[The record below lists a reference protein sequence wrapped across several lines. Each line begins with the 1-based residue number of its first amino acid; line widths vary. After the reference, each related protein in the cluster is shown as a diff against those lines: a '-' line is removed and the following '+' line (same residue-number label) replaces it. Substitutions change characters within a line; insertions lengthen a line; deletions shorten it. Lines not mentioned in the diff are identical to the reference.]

1 MERII
6 SLFVACGKALPFCLI
21 TLFIVSCSGNRQ
33 NFLMEG
39 DFKGFSQ
46 GEMYIYGFDGTHR
59 LDTVAVVKGHFR
71 YEIPLED
78 TTLFVM
84 VFPNFSEL
92 PVIGAKGATV
102 KVDGDASHLRE
113 TKIKGIKENEE
124 MTEFRRKTSSQMPPE
139 LAKSVAEFVNSHPTS
154 VFAPYLVRK
163 YFVHIPQPDYQKA
176 IELTKV
182 IQKAN
187 PDLPHIKEQIQ
198 QMEGLM
204 QLKDGGKIVPFSV
217 TDINGKTVRSSDMN
231 AKVNVI
237 TVWASWNYESTGFLQ
252 RLQVHYDRNRN
263 DMKVLSICLDADVK
277 GCRRKLEKDS
287 VKWSTVCDGRMWDTP
302 ILRQLGLSYVH
313 DNIIFDSEGKIISH
327 TLNNGDLIAKIEK
340 LLQKSP

>member
-1 MERII
+1 MERMI
-6 SLFVACGKALPFCLI
+6 SQLFRGGRFLPFYLL
-21 TLFIVSCSGNRQ
+21 TFLFLSCSGNRQ

-59 LDTVAVVKGHFR
+59 LDTIAVVKGHFR
-71 YEIPLED
+71 YEVPLED

-92 PVIGAKGATV
+92 AVIGAQGATV

-113 TKIKGIKENEE
+113 TKVKGIKENEE
-124 MTEFRRKTSSQMPPE
+124 MTEFRRKTSNQMPPE
-139 LAKSVAEFVNSHPTS
+139 LAKSVAEFVNSHPAS
-154 VFAPYLVRK
+154 IFAPYLVRK
-163 YFVHIPQPDYQKA
+163 YFVQTPRPDYQKA

-198 QMEGLM
+198 QMEGVKA
-204 QLKDGGKIVPFSV
+204 LKDGGKLVPFSV
-217 TDINGKTVRSSDMN
+217 TDINGKTVRSSDLN

-237 TVWASWNYESTGFLQ
+237 VVWASWHFESTGFLR
-252 RLQVHYDRNRN
+252 RLQAHYDRNRN

-277 GCRRKLEKDS
+277 DCRRKMEKDS

-302 ILRQLGLSYVH
+302 ILRQLGLSYVP
-313 DNIIFDSEGKIISH
+313 DNIILDSQGTILCH
-327 TLNNGDLIAKIEK
+327 TLNTGELTEKIEK